1 MSAAQTDRGSV
12 TCFISRFLSSSSSSP
27 TAFLTKERSTE
38 TMMAASRVSEEKALA
53 RAAWKRTGHTSE
65 DDEEDGHR
73 KNVDRHCPRRRDLR
87 KRATLSERRQSEKRK
102 GVTPRTGRGWARNKR
117 KTRRDDCG
125 SGSCR
130 GVWSDFVL
138 MSASGSEQCSD
149 FPLFIRSR
157 LESKCGFQCSHWPI
171 IRVRIDDNVR
181 ARDQATRSAG
191 CDWPGPAAPV
201 GDCFIF
207 SSDYCRLSEQ
217 QVSFDAPK
225 NRPSRVPA
233 VAAIPRQNH
242 TIFLHI
248 LADRFFTFRPSLAVV
263 HISRQ
268 SSSSPGSLVH

>member
-102 GVTPRTGRGWARNKR
+102 GVTPRTGRGWAGNKR
-117 KTRRDDCG
+117 KTRRDDFG

-130 GVWSDFVL
+130 VVWSDFVL
-138 MSASGSEQCSD
+138 MSASGS
-149 FPLFIRSR
+149 
-157 LESKCGFQCSHWPI
+157 
-171 IRVRIDDNVR
+171 
-181 ARDQATRSAG
+181 
-191 CDWPGPAAPV
+191 
-201 GDCFIF
+201 
-207 SSDYCRLSEQ
+207 
-217 QVSFDAPK
+217 
-225 NRPSRVPA
+225 
-233 VAAIPRQNH
+233 
-242 TIFLHI
+242 
-248 LADRFFTFRPSLAVV
+248 
-263 HISRQ
+263 
-268 SSSSPGSLVH
+268 